1 MPIDNVIWCA
11 RMGVF
16 YPLKTLVTK
25 IPNIRKLHYSYIS
38 LLFLFYFITIHL
50 YEIHSVLNCIMTS
63 YLRMLTKLPKL
74 EKITLFLGLCIP
86 SLLFRCGK
94 NHIEK
99 KPGPKYSSLTFF
111 HWNLNSLTAH
121 HSIKISLLQAYVTQH
136 NYDMICLSE
145 AFLNSSI
152 DSSNTR
158 ILIDGY
164 NLIRSDHRSDFKRLG
179 VCIYYKEHIPLIK
192 QDEIRSQSE
201 KCF

>member
-1 MPIDNVIWCA
+1 MN
-11 RMGVF
+11 
-16 YPLKTLVTK
+16 
-25 IPNIRKLHYSYIS
+25 
-38 LLFLFYFITIHL
+38 
-50 YEIHSVLNCIMTS
+50 
-63 YLRMLTKLPKL
+63 
-74 EKITLFLGLCIP
+74 
-86 SLLFRCGK
+86 
-94 NHIEK
+94 
-99 KPGPKYSSLTFF
+99 
-111 HWNLNSLTAH
+111 
-121 HSIKISLLQAYVTQH
+121 
-136 NYDMICLSE
+136 CLSE